1 MRPLQ
6 RYQVGE
12 HAFVVIADVD
22 GDPGLLLERGRQPVG
37 GLLMLAAVHGDRP
50 VRRIGSR
57 WAAAGEHPGP
67 QRTAGDGGREHA
79 SPPRHEAAPEYMAVI
94 AQATPGSAVLRFV
107 IYPFLVI
114 VAASRAQAADRSA

>member
-37 GLLMLAAVHGDRP
+37 GLLMLAAVHGER
-50 VRRIGSR
+50 VRRVRSR
-57 WAAAGEHPGP
+57 PAAAGQHPGP
-67 QRTAGDGGREHA
+67 QAAAGDGGRERG
-79 SPPRHEAAPEYMAVI
+79 SPPHHEAVPEYMAMM

-107 IYPFLVI
+107 IYPFLVSSQR
-114 VAASRAQAADRSA
+114 AAPRPQ